1 MERIRDHTDGYKTVK
16 PSKNLRSFVER
27 NKKLVGP
34 LCRTL
39 KLKAPRFFYYS
50 DDDSSCA
57 IYCNGSMKH
66 PVIGL
71 NALFCDELDLDLGRG
86 LHSTIVHELLHA
98 FLETAGLP
106 CDEYKHPERKVE
118 TIARDYRDGMIDE
131 ERVREKL
138 LEIVETEKKI

>member
-1 MERIRDHTDGYKTVK
+1 MKRIQDYTDGYKTVK
-16 PSKNLRSFVER
+16 PSKKLRSWAEH
-27 NKKLVGP
+27 NKKLVAH
-34 LCRTL
+34 LCWAL
-39 KLKAPRFFYYS
+39 KLKTPRFFYYCE
-50 DDDSSCA
+50 DDDSCA
-57 IYCNGSMKH
+57 VYCHGSKKH

-71 NALFCDELDLDLGRG
+71 NTPSYNDLDTT
-86 LHSTIVHELLHA
+86 TIIHELLHA

-138 LEIVETEKKI
+138 LEIVESEQ